1 IAWNWPHPRF
11 GGSLK
16 PPSFSPLPVT
26 KESSFMSRHHR
37 GAYYMPTTPWTAK
50 PKQEIDKEAYFRQIQ
65 RLIPAARSIICGA
78 ATGEAY
84 ELAPREMIELVAVAL
99 KAADGKANVYCSLP
113 LETTSAVSVCESIME
128 LGAAGAMELPPT
140 YAYVGQHGIEQ
151 RYRATSA
158 ATGKNLIVYAKG
170 DVGVIPSD
178 AIIAKL
184 AGEGLIC
191 AVKRACDSAPFEVTA
206 KAVAAAN
213 PNVLKIQGAA
223 ERFVPGVVGL
233 ADGYTTG
240 SGVVFPHI
248 SRRIEA
254 AFLAQNLA
262 KVRRLIEIFAPIEL
276 MRAQHGTAY
285 NIAPL
290 KWLLKNLYQIGTGE
304 TRPRF
309 MDLLPA
315 DETTLQKLA
324 PAIAAHEQEFT
335 AS

>member
-1 IAWNWPHPRF
+1 MMQHQ
-11 GGSLK
+11 
-16 PPSFSPLPVT
+16 
-26 KESSFMSRHHR
+26 R
-37 GAYYMPTTPWTAK
+37 GAYYMPTTPWTAR
-50 PKQEIDKEAYFRQIQ
+50 PKQEVDKEAWFRQIQ
-65 RLIPAARSIICGA
+65 RLVPAARSIICGA

-99 KAADGKANVYCSLP
+99 KAVDGKANVYGSLP
-113 LETTSAVSVCESIME
+113 WETASAVSVCEAIME

-151 RYRATSA
+151 RYRAIA
-158 ATGKNLIVYAKG
+158 AACGKNLIVYAKG
-170 DVGVIPSD
+170 DAGVIPSD
-178 AIIAKL
+178 AVIAKL

-191 AVKRACDSAPFEVTA
+191 AVKRACDSAPFEATA
-206 KAVAAAN
+206 RAVAAAN
-213 PNVLKIQGAA
+213 PAVLKIQGAA
-223 ERFVPGVVGL
+223 ERFVPGVVGI

-240 SGVVFPHI
+240 SGVVFPNI
-248 SRRIEA
+248 SRQIEA
-254 AFLAQNLA
+254 AFLSQNLPE
-262 KVRRLIEIFAPIEL
+262 VRRLIELFAPIEL

-315 DETTLQKLA
+315 DE
-324 PAIAAHEQEFT
+324 PALRKIGQAVAAAEEE
-335 AS
+335 AA

>member
-1 IAWNWPHPRF
+1 MLHHP
-11 GGSLK
+11 
-16 PPSFSPLPVT
+16 
-26 KESSFMSRHHR
+26 
-37 GAYYMPTTPWTAK
+37 GAYYMPTTPWTAR
-50 PKQEIDKEAYFRQIQ
+50 PKQEFDKDAYFRQIQ
-65 RLIPAARSIICGA
+65 RIVPHAKSIICGA

-84 ELAPREMIELVAVAL
+84 ELTPREMIELVAVAL
-99 KAADGKANVYCSLP
+99 KAVDGKANVYGSLP
-113 LETTSAVSVCESIME
+113 WETTSAVQVCDAIME
-128 LGAAGAMELPPT
+128 LGAAGAMELPPS

-158 ATGKNLIVYAKG
+158 ACGKNLIVYAKG
-170 DVGVIPSD
+170 DAGVIPSD

-191 AVKRACDSAPFEVTA
+191 AVKRACDSAPFELTA

-213 PNVLKIQGAA
+213 PAVLKIQGAA

-240 SGVVFPHI
+240 SGVVFPNI
-248 SRRIEA
+248 SRRTEA
-254 AFLAQNLA
+254 AFLSKDLA
-262 KVRRLIEIFAPIEL
+262 EVRRLVEIFTPIEL

-290 KWLLKNLYQIGTGE
+290 KWLLKNVYDIGTGE

-309 MDLLPA
+309 MDLLPT
-315 DETTLQKLA
+315 DEAALQKLL
-324 PAIAAHEQEFT
+324 PALAAEEQRT
-335 AS
+335 

>member
-1 IAWNWPHPRF
+1 MI
-11 GGSLK
+11 
-16 PPSFSPLPVT
+16 
-26 KESSFMSRHHR
+26 HHQR
-37 GAYYMPTTPWTAK
+37 GAYYMPTTPWATG
-50 PKQEIDKEAYFRQIQ
+50 PMQDIDKDAYFRQIQ
-65 RLIPAARSIICGA
+65 RIAPVTKSIICGA

-99 KAADGKANVYCSLP
+99 KAAGGKANVYGSLP
-113 LETTSAVSVCESIME
+113 WETASAVSVCEAIMD

-158 ATGKNLIVYAKG
+158 ACRKNLIVYAKG
-170 DVGVIPSD
+170 DAGVIPSD

-184 AGEGLIC
+184 AGDGLIC
-191 AVKRACDSAPFEVTA
+191 AVKRACDSAPFETTA
-206 KAVAAAN
+206 KAVNGAN
-213 PNVLKIQGAA
+213 PAVLKIQGAA
-223 ERFVPGVVGL
+223 ERFVPGVVGI

-240 SGVVFPHI
+240 SGVVFPNI
-248 SRRIEA
+248 SRKIEA
-254 AFLAQNLA
+254 AFLAHDLA
-262 KVRRLIEIFAPIEL
+262 EVRRLVNIFAPIEV

-304 TRPRF
+304 SRPRF

-315 DETTLQKLA
+315 DEPTLQKIGQA
-324 PAIAAHEQEFT
+324 VAAAEEE
-335 AS
+335 AAA

>member
-1 IAWNWPHPRF
+1 MP
-11 GGSLK
+11 
-16 PPSFSPLPVT
+16 T
-26 KESSFMSRHHR
+26 HHR
-37 GAYYMPTTPWTAK
+37 GAYYMPTTPWTAR
-50 PKQEIDKEAYFRQIQ
+50 PKQEIDKDAYFRQIQ
-65 RLIPAARSIICGA
+65 RLIPHAKSIICGA

-84 ELAPREMIELVAVAL
+84 ELTPREMIELVAVAL
-99 KAADGKANVYCSLP
+99 KAVDGRANVYGSLP
-113 LETTSAVSVCESIME
+113 WETVSAVSVCESIME

-170 DVGVIPSD
+170 DAGVIPSD
-178 AIIAKL
+178 AIIARL

-206 KAVAAAN
+206 KAVTAAN
-213 PNVLKIQGAA
+213 PSVLKIQGAA

-240 SGVVFPHI
+240 SGVVFPNI
-248 SRRIEA
+248 SRRIES
-254 AFLAQNLA
+254 AFLSCGRSPDRATSPD
-262 KVRRLIEIFAPIEL
+262 RRSPPTLSDLRQLIEIFTPIEL

-290 KWLLKNLYQIGTGE
+290 KWLLKHLYHIGTGE
-304 TRPRF
+304 VRPRF

-315 DETTLQKLA
+315 DEAVLQKLA
-324 PAIAAHEQEFT
+324 PAIAEQEQE
-335 AS
+335 AA

>member
-1 IAWNWPHPRF
+1 MI
-11 GGSLK
+11 
-16 PPSFSPLPVT
+16 T
-26 KESSFMSRHHR
+26 HHR
-37 GAYYMPTTPWTAK
+37 GAYYMPTTPWTDR
-50 PKQEIDKEAYFRQIQ
+50 PKQEIDKDAYFRQIQ
-65 RLIPAARSIICGA
+65 RLVPAAKSIICGA

-84 ELAPREMIELVAVAL
+84 ELAPREMIELVSIAL
-99 KAADGKANVYCSLP
+99 KAVGGKANVYGSLP
-113 LETTSAVSVCESIME
+113 GETFSAVSVGEAIME

-140 YAYVGQHGIEQ
+140 YAYVGQQGIEE
-151 RYRATSA
+151 RYGATSA
-158 ATGKNLIVYAKG
+158 ACGKNLIVYAKG
-170 DVGVIPSD
+170 DAGVIPSD

-213 PNVLKIQGAA
+213 PAVLKIQGAA
-223 ERFVPGVVGL
+223 ERFVPGVVGI

-240 SGVVFPHI
+240 SGVVFPAI

-262 KVRRLIEIFAPIEL
+262 EVRRLVEIFAPIEL

-290 KWLLKNLYQIGTGE
+290 KWLLQHLYNLGNGE
-304 TRPRF
+304 VRSRF
-309 MDLLPA
+309 MPLLPA
-315 DETTLQKLA
+315 DEDALRKIGQAVAAKEAELA
-324 PAIAAHEQEFT
+324 
-335 AS
+335 SV

>member
-1 IAWNWPHPRF
+1 MIQ
-11 GGSLK
+11 
-16 PPSFSPLPVT
+16 
-26 KESSFMSRHHR
+26 HHC
-37 GAYYMPTTPWTAK
+37 GAYYMPTTPWTAR
-50 PKQEIDKEAYFRQIQ
+50 PKQEVDKEAYYRQIQ
-65 RLIPAARSIICGA
+65 RIVPFAKSIICGA

-99 KAADGKANVYCSLP
+99 KAAVDKANGYGSLP
-113 LETTSAVSVCESIME
+113 WETASAVSVCESITE

-170 DVGVIPSD
+170 DAGVIPSD
-178 AIIAKL
+178 AVIAKL

-191 AVKRACDSAPFEVTA
+191 AVKRACDSAPFELTA

-213 PNVLKIQGAA
+213 PAVLKIQGAA
-223 ERFVPGVVGL
+223 ERFVPGVVGI

-240 SGVVFPHI
+240 SGVVFPAI

-262 KVRRLIEIFAPIEL
+262 EVRKLVDIFAPIEL

-304 TRPRF
+304 SRPRF
-309 MDLLPA
+309 MDLLPS
-315 DETTLQKLA
+315 DEAILQKLA
-324 PAIAAHEQEFT
+324 PALAAQEQEM
-335 AS
+335 AAV